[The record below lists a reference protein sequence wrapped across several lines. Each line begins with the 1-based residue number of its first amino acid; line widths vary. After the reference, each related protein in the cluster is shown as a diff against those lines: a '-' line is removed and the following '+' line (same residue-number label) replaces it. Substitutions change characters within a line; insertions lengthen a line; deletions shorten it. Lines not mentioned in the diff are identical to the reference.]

1 MIIEIIEVGPVVKDG
16 NYFKMQLKYSREGK
30 QVSRNL
36 VALGETKA
44 VVQKLK
50 DAKPGESWDIKLEKV
65 EKNGQEFW
73 NWVGAEK
80 AAADAAPA
88 KASFSKSTYATP
100 EERAQQQVYI
110 CRQSS
115 LKAAV
120 EYYALLTDS
129 RPTPEEVISVASRF
143 TSWVM
148 DLSLTEQS
156 ETEAES
162 SISAARDRVNPKRVT
177 KAKAAQEAGD
187 IENDI
192 PF

>member
-1 MIIEIIEVGPVVKDG
+1 MIIEIIEVGPVLKDG
-16 NYFKMQLKYSREGK
+16 NLHKMQLKYSRDGK

-36 VALGETKA
+36 VAIGETKA
-44 VVQKLK
+44 VVQKIK
-50 DAKPGESWDIKLEKV
+50 EAKPGESWDIKLEKV

-80 AAADAAPA
+80 IEAQAGVAPA

-120 EYYALLTDS
+120 EYFALLTDS
-129 RPTPEEVISVASRF
+129 RPTPDEVISIASRF
-143 TSWVM
+143 TGWVM
-148 DLSLTEQS
+148 DLSLGEQS
-156 ETEAES
+156 ETEAEV
-162 SISAARDRVNPKRVT
+162 SIEAARDRVNPKRVT
-177 KAKAAQEAGD
+177 KAKAGED
-187 IENDI
+187 IDNDI